1 MQVISG
7 RFSHLEGISSLRW
20 VENIE
25 NQLKKKIYPEIKTEV
40 QVSNFFKKR
49 VIFSTCLEILII
61 ESKFKKKI

>member
-7 RFSHLEGISSLRW
+7 RFSHLERISSLRW

-40 QVSNFFKKR
+40 QVSNFF
-49 VIFSTCLEILII
+49 
-61 ESKFKKKI
+61 

>member
-7 RFSHLEGISSLRW
+7 RFSHLERISSLRW

-40 QVSNFFKKR
+40 QVSNFFKEEGH
-49 VIFSTCLEILII
+49 IFYMFRNLDHRI
-61 ESKFKKKI
+61 KV

>member
-7 RFSHLEGISSLRW
+7 RSSHLERISSLRW

-40 QVSNFFKKR
+40 QVSNF
-49 VIFSTCLEILII
+49 V
-61 ESKFKKKI
+61 